1 MHKIV
6 SRQCFQKVLICD
18 TRGHEIASYLAS
30 RRTDLVCRVRTAATV
45 TAEDRMWAE
54 VLISFTVPVDL
65 ARSSIR
71 WVHSTGAGVDGLL
84 FQRSWPAGVTL
95 TRTIGELG
103 ERVAEYCV
111 GHALALTQRIL
122 LFRADQDKRRW
133 APVEPATLR
142 GSTAVIVGTGSV
154 GSMIAAQFSALGC
167 ATVGVSR
174 RGQSK
179 HQFDRVYAVGD
190 LVTIVPTAQWIILAV
205 PLTPESHRLVDAD
218 LLNRCQAAV
227 LINVSRGG
235 LLDTTALLAALKSK
249 KLLSAILDVFDT
261 EPLPAHS
268 PLWQVPNVLI
278 TPHIA
283 AVTHVAE
290 VGEAFLEA
298 LTKFEAGESTPLL
311 VDTARGY

>member
-1 MHKIV
+1 
-6 SRQCFQKVLICD
+6 
-18 TRGHEIASYLAS
+18 
-30 RRTDLVCRVRTAATV
+30 
-45 TAEDRMWAE
+45 
-54 VLISFTVPVDL
+54 
-65 ARSSIR
+65 
-71 WVHSTGAGVDGLL
+71 
-84 FQRSWPAGVTL
+84 
-95 TRTIGELG
+95 
-103 ERVAEYCV
+103 
-111 GHALALTQRIL
+111 
-122 LFRADQDKRRW
+122 
-133 APVEPATLR
+133 
-142 GSTAVIVGTGSV
+142 
-154 GSMIAAQFSALGC
+154 MIAAQFSALGC

-174 RGQSK
+174 HGQSK

-205 PLTPESHRLVDAD
+205 PLTPESHRLVDAN